1 MCDPYAILGL
11 TPDATKEDVQRRFR
25 ELAKKTHPDMHRGNK
40 EFEERFKMYSEA
52 YNMILSEKELYE
64 RIEKDAD
71 FFHQHFRQ
79 REAEPSAIQKEAAPE
94 KERKTENSA
103 KNGDSFF
110 SYEEYL
116 LHLQKI
122 LKEKRNEEKRKKKEA
137 KVAEEEKISIPEL
150 FFAFWWIVVII
161 INIIILL

>member
-1 MCDPYAILGL
+1 MIDPYAILGL

-52 YNMILSEKELYE
+52 YNKILSEKELYE

-79 REAEPSAIQKEAAPE
+79 REAEPQYRQEGSAYKKEMEAAE
-94 KERKTENSA
+94 EENL
-103 KNGDSFF
+103 
-110 SYEEYL
+110 SYEEF
-116 LHLQKI
+116 LQFI
-122 LKEKRNEEKRKKKEA
+122 LKKTKEENKREKKEKKVNKNKNEETPRWA
-137 KVAEEEKISIPEL
+137 KIVIAYFILSVLLNL
-150 FFAFWWIVVII
+150 FKYLASGG
-161 INIIILL
+161 